1 MDNISFQS
9 RIRLTSMNAFNKEIH
24 YGKKNYVNYPWTVK
38 ESVISDKAATTDIY
52 DCTAA
57 GFTDGSKVL
66 MLHICPTEPRNNN
79 LSKIEK
85 FINEKIDPNNPYLQ
99 GFILGSKNFNPNTPN
114 SPKVFDFFL
123 NIMNKLDIP
132 FSYFRAGDYA
142 NNIAYST
149 LKDEWVIGSE
159 LLNAVDKS
167 VFKTPQKAIEKI
179 FEESKISNFD
189 ELTW

>member
-9 RIRLTSMNAFNKEIH
+9 RIRLTSMDAFNKEVH

-38 ESVISDKAATTDIY
+38 QSVMADKAATTEIY

-57 GFTDGSKVL
+57 GFTDGLKVL
-66 MLHICPTEPRNNN
+66 LLHICPTEPKNNN
-79 LSKIEK
+79 LNKIET
-85 FINEKIDPNNPYLQ
+85 FIKNKIDTSNPYLQ

-123 NIMNKLDIP
+123 NLMKKLDIP

-142 NNIAYST
+142 NNVAYST
-149 LKDEWVIGSE
+149 AKDEWIIGSE
-159 LLNAVDKS
+159 LLNSVDKS
-167 VFKTPQKAIEKI
+167 VFKTPEKAIEKI
-179 FEESKISNFD
+179 FEESNISNFD

>member
-9 RIRLTSMNAFNKEIH
+9 RIRLTSMNVFNKEIH

-149 LKDEWVIGSE
+149 LKDEWGIGSE

>member
-1 MDNISFQS
+1 MDNIRFQS
-9 RIRLTSMNAFNKEIH
+9 RIRLTSMNVFNKEIH

-167 VFKTPQKAIEKI
+167 IFKTPQKAIEKI

>member
-9 RIRLTSMNAFNKEIH
+9 RIRLTSMNVFNKEIH

-167 VFKTPQKAIEKI
+167 IFKTPQKAIEKI

>member
-9 RIRLTSMNAFNKEIH
+9 KIRLTSMNAFNKEIH

>member
-149 LKDEWVIGSE
+149 LKDEWIIGSE

-167 VFKTPQKAIEKI
+167 IFKTPQKAIEKI

>member
-9 RIRLTSMNAFNKEIH
+9 RIRLTSMNTFNKEIH

>member
-167 VFKTPQKAIEKI
+167 IFKTPQKAIEKI

>member
-9 RIRLTSMNAFNKEIH
+9 RIRLTSMNVFNKEIH